1 MRASD
6 AEQEDGGGEP
16 VARRRGTLGLSRGSS
31 GPVGPTSPSDVPM
44 NPWTETL
51 FWLSLGLLAYTYVGY
66 PVLIWAIGFCR
77 RTRLDCEPWRK
88 PISVVV
94 VAHNEGA
101 RLAHKLD
108 SIFASDCN
116 SQICEV
122 IVGSDGSTD
131 DTALVVEAY
140 PDNRVHLA
148 AFPERRGKPACLNE
162 LIPECRSDVV
172 VLTDAR
178 QELDTSA
185 IRLLCENFADV
196 RVGAASGE
204 LVLRQPGTSTAAA
217 RGIGAYWHYE
227 KFIRKC
233 ESRFRSVPG
242 ATGAF
247 YAIRKNVFRPIPT
260 STILDDLA
268 IPMQIIA
275 RGYHCA
281 FDSRAIAYDAPSQS
295 HAQESVRKRRTIAGC
310 LQLLKQTPDWL
321 DPRHNPIWW
330 EFVSHKVLR
339 LLSPWLLVIVVATNA
354 ALVAH
359 DPYFYLMALQGV
371 VYLLAALGWHY
382 QRSGHGS
389 RLGGTFLMFIAL
401 NVTTVTAWWDALRG
415 KFSPTWQRAT

>member
-1 MRASD
+1 
-6 AEQEDGGGEP
+6 
-16 VARRRGTLGLSRGSS
+16 
-31 GPVGPTSPSDVPM
+31 
-44 NPWTETL
+44 
-51 FWLSLGLLAYTYVGY
+51 
-66 PVLIWAIGFCR
+66 VLIWALGFCR
-77 RTRLDCEPWRK
+77 RTRLDREPWRK
-88 PISVVV
+88 PISIVI

-101 RLAHKLD
+101 RLARKLD

-116 SQICEV
+116 SQIAEV

-131 DTALVVEAY
+131 DTALVAEAY
-140 PDNRVHLA
+140 PDDRVKIA

-178 QELDTSA
+178 QELDSAA

-204 LVLRQPGTSTAAA
+204 LMLREVAGTAAA
-217 RGIGAYWHYE
+217 QGIGAYWHYE

-247 YAIRKNVFRPIPT
+247 YAIRRNIFRPIPAE
-260 STILDDLA
+260 TILDDLA
-268 IPMQIIA
+268 IPMKIIA

-281 FDSRAIAYDAPSQS
+281 FDSRALAYDAPSQT
-295 HAQESVRKRRTIAGC
+295 HQQESVRKRRTIAGC
-310 LQLLKQTPDWL
+310 LQLLSLAPDWL
-321 DPRHNPIWW
+321 DPRRNPIWW

-339 LLSPWLLVIVVATNA
+339 LLSPWLLVLLAVTNA
-354 ALVAH
+354 ALAAF
-359 DPYFYLMALQGV
+359 DPYFYLMAVQGV
-371 VYLLAALGWHY
+371 IYLLAALGWHY

-389 RLGGTFLMFIAL
+389 RLGGAFLMFVAL
-401 NVTTVTAWWDALRG
+401 NLTTVSAWWDAVRG
-415 KFSPTWQRAT
+415 RYTPTWQRAA